1 MNERICGLALLG
13 LLPALAGAD
22 EIAFTGLWSGRA
34 HTAEESTRI
43 ELDVARGDEGWRARM
58 NLLDVG
64 VRGWPAES
72 VDGSAHR
79 LTVIVRAD
87 SGAQT
92 LSLRYEDGRLL
103 GEWQA
108 PGYDEVAR
116 VSLDR
121 IEALPA
127 VQEHRMAIDGPAG
140 ALGASL
146 ILPEGSGPFPGV
158 VFLHGSGPQPRD
170 ASRWAAQALAE
181 HGIASVI
188 YDKRGVGE
196 SEGDFIGASLEDLA
210 RDGIAAAE
218 YLLSL
223 AAVEAVGFAGH
234 SQGGWIAPLAGHL
247 WAPTAF
253 VISSAGP
260 AVPPSR
266 ETQWPVIRAMREIGA
281 SPADEAVARRLFDLW
296 HDGLRSG
303 EWHAFDQ
310 AFAAAAAAPWF
321 ESSGIGWLGERPAG
335 DQVRSYK
342 VMMDYDPVPV
352 LERLDAPLL
361 SLLSPDDE
369 SIDAVETE
377 GILRNLAKA
386 GRDIEIRMYP
396 GYDHGMRRLGARWPS
411 LPDDYYRCQ
420 ADFIKQS
427 VGKSG
432 RTNSRPR
439 VVEIPGAGQ

>member
-1 MNERICGLALLG
+1 MNERICGLALLS
-13 LLPALAGAD
+13 LLPALAGAN
-22 EIAFTGLWSGRA
+22 EIPFAGLWSGRA
-34 HTAEESTRI
+34 HTAEETTRI

-72 VDGSAHR
+72 VNVAADR

-87 SGAQT
+87 SGAQA

-121 IEALPA
+121 IDALPA
-127 VQEHRMAIDGPAG
+127 VQERRVAIDGPSG
-140 ALGASL
+140 TLGASL

-210 RDGIAAAE
+210 RDGIAVAE
-218 YLLSL
+218 YLLNL
-223 AAVEAVGFAGH
+223 AAIEAVGFAGH
-234 SQGGWIAPLAGHL
+234 SQGGWIGPLAGHL
-247 WAPTAF
+247 WPPTAF

-260 AVPPSR
+260 AVPRSR
-266 ETQWPVIRAMREIGA
+266 ETQWPVIRAMRETRA
-281 SPADEAVARRLFDLW
+281 SPADEAAARRLFDLW

-303 EWHAFDQ
+303 DWAPFDE
-310 AFAAAAAAPWF
+310 AFANAVDEPWF

-335 DQVRSYK
+335 EHVRSYK
-342 VMMDYDPVPV
+342 VMMDYVPLPV
-352 LERLDAPLL
+352 LDSLDAPLL

-377 GILRNLAKA
+377 GILRNLAKS

-411 LPDDYYRCQ
+411 LPDDYYRDQ
-420 ADFIKQS
+420 AEFIKQS
-427 VGKSG
+427 VGKG
-432 RTNSRPR
+432 RISASDVCRRSAAP
-439 VVEIPGAGQ
+439 

>member
-1 MNERICGLALLG
+1 
-13 LLPALAGAD
+13 
-22 EIAFTGLWSGRA
+22 
-34 HTAEESTRI
+34 
-43 ELDVARGDEGWRARM
+43 
-58 NLLDVG
+58 
-64 VRGWPAES
+64 
-72 VDGSAHR
+72 
-79 LTVIVRAD
+79 
-87 SGAQT
+87 
-92 LSLRYEDGRLL
+92 LL

-116 VSLDR
+116 VGLDR
-121 IEALPA
+121 IATLPA
-127 VQEHRMAIDGPAG
+127 VQERRVAIDGPAG
-140 ALGASL
+140 TLGASL

-181 HGIASVI
+181 HGIASLI

-196 SEGDFIGASLEDLA
+196 SEGDFVGASLEDLA

-218 YLLSL
+218 YLLKVPS
-223 AAVEAVGFAGH
+223 VEAVGFAGH
-234 SQGGWIAPLAGHL
+234 SQGGWVGPLAGHL
-247 WAPTAF
+247 WSPTAF

-266 ETQWPVIRAMREIGA
+266 ETQWPVIRAMRENGA

-310 AFAAAAAAPWF
+310 AFAAAADAPWF

-335 DQVRSYK
+335 DRVRSYK
-342 VMMDYDPVPV
+342 LMMDYDPVPV

-377 GILRNLAKA
+377 GILRKLAKA
-386 GRDIEIRMYP
+386 GHDIEIRMYP

-411 LPDDYYRCQ
+411 LPDDYYRDQ
-420 ADFIKQS
+420 ADFIEQS
-427 VGKSG
+427 AAKSG
-432 RTNSRPR
+432 RANSRPR
-439 VVEIPGAGQ
+439 AVEIPGAGQ